1 MEFNETNNKQ
11 FSFELLEK
19 KGKKRLGIIHTAH
32 GDIHTPIFMP
42 VGTQATV
49 KTLTNDL
56 INSTGAEIILG
67 NTYHL
72 MLRPTADKVAQL
84 GGLHKFMNW
93 QKPILTDSGG
103 FQVMSLAKMCKVR
116 EEGVKFRSHIDGT
129 EHLLTPEL
137 SMEIQHKLDATI
149 TMAFDECT
157 PYGCS
162 QKRIKN
168 AMFRSIRWAERCK
181 KAFVK
186 RNGYGQFGIVQ
197 GGDSPEMREICA
209 KELIA
214 MDFDG
219 YAIGGMVG
227 YNEELFKILD
237 YALDMLPENKPR
249 YVMGIGKPADLIG
262 AIQRGADMFDCVLP
276 SRYGRHGVAF
286 VRENNQ
292 EIELKMRLKIF
303 ELDERPLEENCGCYA
318 CINHTRAYIHHLIR
332 ADEILGRTLLT
343 LHNIQHLINVC
354 KRTWEED

>member
-1 MEFNETNNKQ
+1 MEFGKTNDKQ

-19 KGKKRLGIIHTAH
+19 KGKKRKGIIHTAH

-56 INSTGAEIILG
+56 INSTGAEIILA

-72 MLRPTADKVAQL
+72 MLRPTADKVAEL

-103 FQVMSLAKMCKVR
+103 FQVMSLSNMCKVR
-116 EEGVKFRSHIDGT
+116 EEGVRFRSHIDGS
-129 EHLLTPEL
+129 EHLLTPEI
-137 SMEIQHKLDATI
+137 SMEIQYKLDSTI

-162 QKRIKN
+162 EKRVKN
-168 AMFRSIRWAERCK
+168 AMFRSIRWAERCRK
-181 KAFVK
+181 VFVK

-197 GGDSPEMREICA
+197 GGDNPEMREKCA
-209 KELIA
+209 KELIT

-292 EIELKMRLKIF
+292 EIELKMRLKTF
-303 ELDERPLEENCGCYA
+303 ELDERPLEKDCQCYA
-318 CINHTRAYIHHLIR
+318 CRNHTRAYIHHLIR